1 MKRFPAAALRLL
13 NKADRLHI
21 IYYPCSPPIRECL
34 CRDPEN
40 WTANGAEHGNS
51 ITETTLWSDCPL
63 EIASQGETI
72 GGLQRLMSSSFRRPY
87 TEVKLLLYV
96 LSELLSIT
104 FNTTVVVQRKCH
116 PKTVQRFCHPLG

>member
-40 WTANGAEHGNS
+40 WTANGAENGNS
-51 ITETTLWSDCPL
+51 ITETTLWSDCLL
-63 EIASQGETI
+63 EIAWKGEPI
-72 GGLQRLMSSSFRRPY
+72 EGFQRLISSSFKSPY
-87 TEVKLLLYV
+87 TEEGVLLYV
-96 LSELLSIT
+96 LSKVVSTT
-104 FNTTVVVQRKCH
+104 F
-116 PKTVQRFCHPLG
+116 